1 MLDNSIV
8 IIASFTHPMDIS
20 ITPLSLLW
28 MLPLIATISLIYKAT
43 KLRVIIWKKM
53 LRETVVLFLTTTSFM
68 YFLALV
74 FWVIIEII
82 T

>member
-1 MLDNSIV
+1 MLDNIAV

-28 MLPLIATISLIYKAT
+28 ILPLIATISLIYKAT

-53 LRETVVLFLTTTSFM
+53 LRETVILFLTTTSFM
-68 YFLALV
+68 CFLALI
-74 FWVIIEII
+74 FWVVIEII